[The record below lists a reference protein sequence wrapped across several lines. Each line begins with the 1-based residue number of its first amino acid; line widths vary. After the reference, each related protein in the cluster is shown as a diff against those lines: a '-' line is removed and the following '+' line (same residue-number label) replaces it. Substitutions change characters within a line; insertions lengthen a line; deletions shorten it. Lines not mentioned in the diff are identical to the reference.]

1 MNEKTLLN
9 LILNVNITELERF
22 NSDIYAK
29 LDELNEI
36 KRGREQIIKALQA
49 AKFEEKAQELA
60 SETEKDNQEIAN
72 LDELR
77 TRTINALKILKNETK
92 N

>member
-29 LDELNEI
+29 IDELNEI
-36 KRGREQIIKALQA
+36 KRSREQIIKALQA
-49 AKFEEKAQELA
+49 AKFEEKVQELI

-72 LDELR
+72 LKELR
-77 TRTINALKILKNETK
+77 TRTINALKILK
-92 N
+92 

>member
-29 LDELNEI
+29 IDELNEI

-49 AKFEEKAQELA
+49 AKFEEKVQELI

-72 LDELR
+72 LKELR
-77 TRTINALKILKNETK
+77 TRTINALKILK
-92 N
+92 

>member
-29 LDELNEI
+29 IDELNKI

-49 AKFEEKAQELA
+49 AKFEEKVQELI
-60 SETEKDNQEIAN
+60 SETKKDNQEIAN
-72 LDELR
+72 LNELR